1 MKHEWRD
8 AVATLAGLFVIAL
21 YVDYRVD
28 GAALWIHGPRVM
40 TLTAVGLGVT
50 AAVFGGWTATTKW
63 AQLISAPLGAAALVL
78 AIGVLGSGNEV
89 ALAVFIGLV
98 VLLWVI
104 STVRHFRSPAAR
116 T

>member
-8 AVATLAGLFVIAL
+8 AVATLAVLFVIAL
-21 YVDYRVD
+21 YVDYLVD

-78 AIGVLGSGNEV
+78 AIGILSTGNEV

-98 VLLWVI
+98 VLLWAI
-104 STVRHFRSPAAR
+104 STIRHFRLPAGR